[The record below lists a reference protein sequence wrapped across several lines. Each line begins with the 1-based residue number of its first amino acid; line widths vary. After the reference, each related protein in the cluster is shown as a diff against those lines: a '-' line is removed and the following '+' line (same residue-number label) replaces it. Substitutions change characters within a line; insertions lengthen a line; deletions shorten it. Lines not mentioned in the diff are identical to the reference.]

1 MCRVSY
7 LGCLL
12 IMSVVAPKKLV
23 VGFAVLFLCAV
34 AIAAAVFGLRLNQP
48 APSSQIKIGV
58 SRTPLSSPFFIAEQ
72 LGIFKQFGL
81 DITIYP
87 CSSGAACTQLMLDRT
102 VDYATASESVLMF
115 QSFERDDISLL
126 VSFVE
131 SDNDLK
137 LLTLKPSNIR
147 TVLDLVGKKVGV
159 IKGTASEFYLDSVL
173 LSQRAGK
180 NAVEKVYLLP
190 HEIVPSLLSFRVDAI
205 SAWEPM
211 GYEADLLSAAEVSN
225 LGTKGIYQLSFNLIT
240 RSPYLEFVGDEP
252 VRLLRAL
259 DRAIEWINANP
270 ERSLSLVAQRLDIP
284 LNQVE
289 WSWEDYLF
297 RLSLGNSLL
306 SNLQLQSR
314 WAIENELV
322 EGSPPDFR
330 QIFYTYPYQQA
341 VALRD

>member
-1 MCRVSY
+1 MRVFT
-7 LGCLL
+7 
-12 IMSVVAPKKLV
+12 PKKLALV
-23 VGFAVLFLCAV
+23 FSVLLVCGV
-34 AIAAAVFGLRLNQP
+34 AAYAVFDFSAKKTNS
-48 APSSQIKIGV
+48 SSQIKIAV
-58 SRTPLSSPFFIAEQ
+58 SLTPLSSPFFVADQ
-72 LGIFKQFGL
+72 LGIFKHLGL
-81 DITIYP
+81 DITLYP
-87 CSSGAACTQLMLDRT
+87 CSSGAACTQLMIDRT

-115 QSFERDDISLL
+115 QSFERDDLSLL

-137 LLTLKPSNIR
+137 LLTLKPNHIR

-173 LSQRAGK
+173 LSQRAEK
-180 NAVEKVYLLP
+180 NAIEKVYLLP
-190 HEIVPSLLSFRVDAI
+190 HEMVPALLSFRVDAI

-211 GYEADLLSAAEVSN
+211 GYEADLLSVAEVSN
-225 LGTKGIYQLSFNLIT
+225 LGTKGVYQLSFNLIT

-259 DRAIEWINANP
+259 DMAIEWINSHP
-270 ERSLSLVAQRLDIP
+270 KRSISLVAQRLDIP
-284 LNQVE
+284 LNQVK

-314 WAIENELV
+314 WAIENDLV
-322 EGSPPDFR
+322 KGTPPDFR